1 MALSLTPTE
10 EMDEIEAERSARRV
24 KRSEKETARLYETLH
39 SRYEALLREQ
49 TAHEALHKH
58 RAELI
63 SIKPEHGKN
72 DSEATA
78 VALASDWHVEEV
90 IRSSTVNGKNW
101 YTPTI
106 ARQRS
111 VAFFERVAR
120 LVQKERQDVTITNL
134 VLWLGGDFITGSIH
148 EEMPENNAMP
158 PIDAMLFASDVLES
172 GIQFLL
178 DTTDLTLTI
187 PCTCGNHSR
196 ITKMTYVGSERGNSL
211 EWMMYHHLAKRFKD
225 EPRVK
230 FIIEDAY
237 LTYLKVYG
245 FTVRFHHG
253 HAMRYQGGV
262 GGIHIPL
269 NKALAQWDKTRTA
282 DLTVCGH
289 WHQYTP
295 ARRYVVNGSLI
306 GYSPFAVW
314 IKAEYEPPMQAFFL
328 IDKKRGVTVQIP
340 ILV

>member
-1 MALSLTPTE
+1 MMHE
-10 EMDEIEAERSARRV
+10 DEIETERSQRRA
-24 KRSEKETARLYETLH
+24 KRSEKETARLYDSLH

-58 RAELI
+58 RPELL
-63 SIKPEHGKN
+63 SIKATEGKGQ
-72 DSEATA
+72 SEATA
-78 VALASDWHVEEV
+78 VVLASDWHLEEIV
-90 IRSSTVNGKNW
+90 RSQTVNGKNR
-101 YTPTI
+101 YNPTI
-106 ARQRS
+106 ARQRAS
-111 VAFFERVAR
+111 TFFERVAR
-120 LVQKERQDVTITNL
+120 LVQKERQDVTISNL
-134 VLWLGGDFITGSIH
+134 ILWLGGDFITGSIH

-158 PIDAMLFASDVLES
+158 PIDAMLFASDVIES
-172 GIQFLL
+172 GIQYLL

-211 EWMMYHHLAKRFKD
+211 EWMMYQYLAKRFKD
-225 EPRVK
+225 EGRVK

-269 NKALAQWDKTRTA
+269 NKALAQWDKTRQA

-328 IDKKRGVTVQIP
+328 IDKARGVTVHIP